1 MKRLSVTILVA
12 MLALTAVASAQMQAP
27 KPGPE
32 HQKLQYFAGTW
43 SMDGDMKPSPMG
55 PGGKFTGTEHNE
67 WMDGGF
73 FLLSHSDVTMPV
85 GKAKGLAVFG
95 YNSEEKMYTYNG
107 FNSMGEG
114 ESAKGTIDGDTWN
127 WTNENKMGGKLMRG
141 RYTVKTLSPTS
152 YTFKFEMQ
160 PEGADW
166 ATIMEGKATKVK

>member
-12 MLALTAVASAQMQAP
+12 LLALAAAASAQMQAR

-43 SMDGDMKPSPMG
+43 SMDGDMKPSPFG
-55 PGGKFTGTEHNE
+55 PGGKFSGTEHNE

-73 FLLSHSDVTMPV
+73 FLLSHSDVSMST
-85 GKAKGLAVFG
+85 GKATGLAVFG
-95 YNSEEKMYTYNG
+95 YNSEEKTYTYHA
-107 FNSMGEG
+107 FNSMGEA
-114 ESAKGTIDGDTWN
+114 ESAKATIDGDTWT
-127 WTNENKMGGKLMRG
+127 WTNEEKMGGKLMRG
-141 RYTVKTLSPTS
+141 RLTVNTLSPTS

-166 ATIMEGKATKVK
+166 STAMEGKATKVK